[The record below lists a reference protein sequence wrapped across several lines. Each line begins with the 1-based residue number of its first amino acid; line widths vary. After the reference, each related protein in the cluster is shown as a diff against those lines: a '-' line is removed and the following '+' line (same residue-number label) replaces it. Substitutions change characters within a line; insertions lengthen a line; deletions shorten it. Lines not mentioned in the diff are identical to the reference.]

1 MKKMY
6 ANQLDSLDETD
17 NFLEKQK
24 LLKLTQEEVEI

>member
-6 ANQLDSLDETD
+6 TNQLDSLDETD

-24 LLKLTQEEVEI
+24 LLKLTQEEIEI